1 MQKVGEFE
9 KHLESQRAGHGACFS
24 RLQREEV
31 ATRTHPD
38 FSLRQNGWMGEPFIA
53 IGT

>member
-9 KHLESQRAGHGACFS
+9 KHLELQRAGHGACFS
-24 RLQREEV
+24 RLQGEEV
-31 ATRTHPD
+31 ATRIYPD
-38 FSLRQNGWMGEPFIA
+38 FCLRQNGWMRQPFIA